1 MTEKWTDEATELAVM
16 MRKRGDTAAAIA
28 HALARQLGFV
38 VSRNAVIG
46 KMKRME
52 EAGKIPKF
60 ERPTTPRLVN
70 AVKPAPRP
78 KPTRKWRDL
87 LAAKRAAAD
96 PDAAALA
103 AEQIEVQPA
112 PKPLA
117 DIYTRVELAGR
128 SSVTLTDL
136 RQHHCRFP
144 QEDAQGRTVFC
155 GKPRVAGSSW
165 CAEHQAR
172 CVVVIEPKAKKGPTR
187 RGRGPARHERA
198 VPLRTVFDRTTAGLD
213 MLR

>member
-1 MTEKWTDEATELAVM
+1 MTEKWTDEATELAVK

-52 EAGKIPKF
+52 EAGKIEALARPSLPKVAA
-60 ERPTTPRLVN
+60 P
-70 AVKPAPRP
+70 AKPAPRP
-78 KPTRKWRDL
+78 KPTRKWRCM
-87 LAAKRAAAD
+87 LAAKRAAANS
-96 PDAAALA
+96 DAAPPA
-103 AEQIEVQPA
+103 AEQIEVRPA

-117 DIYTRVELAGR
+117 DIYTRVELAGPQA
-128 SSVTLTDL
+128 VALADL

-155 GKPRVAGSSW
+155 GKPKVAGSSW

-172 CVVVIEPKAKKGPTR
+172 CVVVIEPKAKRDPAR
-187 RGRGPARHERA
+187 RGRGPARHET
-198 VPLRTVFDRTTAGLD
+198 VGLRTVFDRTTAGLD

>member
-1 MTEKWTDEATELAVM
+1 MTEKWTDEATELAIT
-16 MRKRGDTAAAIA
+16 MRKRGDTAAAIS
-28 HALARQLGFV
+28 HTLARQLGFV

-52 EAGKIPKF
+52 EAGKIPKL
-60 ERPTTPRLVN
+60 ERPTTPHLMVS
-70 AVKPAPRP
+70 AKPVPPPR
-78 KPTRKWRDL
+78 PTRKWRDM

-96 PDAAALA
+96 PDVAASA

-117 DIYTRVELAGR
+117 DIYTRVELAGP

-155 GKPRVAGSSW
+155 GKRKVAGSSW

-172 CVVVIEPKAKKGPTR
+172 CVVVIEPKAKKDPAR
-187 RGRGPARHERA
+187 RGRGPARHET
-198 VPLRTVFDRTTAGLD
+198 VGLRTVFDRTTAGLD